1 MQEPQEHSDEE
12 DYIADDAAPALP
24 WWKRPLIM
32 GLDILWLGGIALILV
47 LAAAYLLQRQRGETA
62 PSDNAFSD
70 VAVETVM
77 PAAAGTSSPA
87 PPPPADAAMP
97 DLARLTS
104 DLKAELDARDK
115 TFHDSLAMLQ
125 DSISRLSEALR
136 RDEGYAQETRK
147 QLSAL
152 QATLTGMQAKST
164 TSALAPPSNARKKA
178 SAVSGMKVVSMES
191 GMAWVRWQGSTWAVR
206 EGDVL
211 GKVTI
216 TRIDPGTRTLHTS
229 GGTVR

>member
-1 MQEPQEHSDEE
+1 MQDTQELSDEE
-12 DYIADDAAPALP
+12 EYIADDMTPALP

-32 GLDILWLGGIALILV
+32 GLDILWLGGIAVILV
-47 LAAAYLLQRQRGETA
+47 LAAVYLLQRQLGETV

-70 VAVETVM
+70 VVMETAR
-77 PAAAGTSSPA
+77 PATTGTPSPPTTEA
-87 PPPPADAAMP
+87 PQP
-97 DLARLTS
+97 DMSQLTS

-115 TFHDSLAMLQ
+115 TFHDSLAMMQ
-125 DSISRLSEALR
+125 DSISRIAEALR
-136 RDEGYAQETRK
+136 RDEGYAQETR
-147 QLSAL
+147 QQVSAL
-152 QATLTGMQAKST
+152 QTALSGIQTKSATSGLST
-164 TSALAPPSNARKKA
+164 PAPTARKKA

-229 GGTVR
+229 GGIVR